1 MSQLSS
7 LAVGVCN
14 GTKCTMHSIT
24 FPQNIDPETLHEIES
39 RIERAAPG
47 EITWLPEGIQPLS
60 INVTIP
66 TRPGFYQFQE
76 DEVLETNYSDDGRPV
91 SVIVP
96 IIKESTSDE
105 LTVNFIDP
113 LNDTKT
119 RERVRVKEFV
129 VELGFAITFHKIQGR
144 TIPLLLLNLNNSGQK
159 PHLTFEAAYVA
170 LTRVTHGDNVR
181 IMGALNVDLQLDHL
195 LRLNADPDVQGW
207 LRGFGPDGLW
217 SKERAMSEAS
227 VLKIAV
233 AAKKDAQ
240 RKARQRLYKAHFD
253 ESKAANAK
261 DGKDETNRQQ
271 QEASSSTAPSG
282 RKKPAA
288 KVPHGKTLRGR

>member
-1 MSQLSS
+1 
-7 LAVGVCN
+7 
-14 GTKCTMHSIT
+14 
-24 FPQNIDPETLHEIES
+24 
-39 RIERAAPG
+39 
-47 EITWLPEGIQPLS
+47 
-60 INVTIP
+60 
-66 TRPGFYQFQE
+66 
-76 DEVLETNYSDDGRPV
+76 
-91 SVIVP
+91 
-96 IIKESTSDE
+96 
-105 LTVNFIDP
+105 
-113 LNDTKT
+113 
-119 RERVRVKEFV
+119 

-181 IMGALNVDLQLDHL
+181 IMGALNADLQFDHL

-207 LRGFGPDGLW
+207 LGGFGPDGLW
-217 SKERAMSEAS
+217 TKERAMSEAS

-240 RKARQRLYKAHFD
+240 HKARQRLYKAHFD
-253 ESKAANAK
+253 ESKAASSK

-271 QEASSSTAPSG
+271 QEASSSAAPSG

-288 KVPHGKTLRGR
+288 KVPPRKDSARSVSGTLATTANPGQPKNFGVAIQRTYIFTTKYNKTVQLHISSGDITHFTGDAIVNAALQTPAF